1 MFNDSLVG
9 VVKFHETSMADVEN
23 ETDSCDT
30 VSLKST
36 VSFSSCSLLD
46 NYVGHIRE
54 SMGVESH
61 APSGLR

>member
-1 MFNDSLVG
+1 
-9 VVKFHETSMADVEN
+9 MADVES
-23 ETDSCDT
+23 ETDSSDT

-46 NYVGHIRE
+46 SYVGHIRE

>member
-1 MFNDSLVG
+1 
-9 VVKFHETSMADVEN
+9 MADVES
-23 ETDSCDT
+23 ETDSTADT

-46 NYVGHIRE
+46 SYVGHIRE

-61 APSGLR
+61 APSSGLR